1 MSVPSSLTVMPILS
15 SSEEYSLVIF
25 FNCFALRSKVRVRGT
40 AGRGKHVVVG
50 LDIGEHA
57 VACVGV
63 LVIRKIRGSQ
73 PAYCLTKRP
82 AVCESELVATE
93 FTAFGGSPGFPVG
106 TVETAQVI
114 FGT

>member
-25 FNCFALRSKVRVRGT
+25 FNCFALRSKGTVRGT

-57 VACVGV
+57 VACVGI
-63 LVIRKIRGSQ
+63 LVIRKIREVNRH
-73 PAYCLTKRP
+73 CLTKRP
-82 AVCESELVATE
+82 AVCESELVATDSRRL
-93 FTAFGGSPGFPVG
+93 GSQLPVG